1 MTTRREILALGAGAG
16 VALSSPLSAKLSAA
30 PREAGPWTGGGTVA
44 VGGGT
49 LHYATIGKGPPLVVL
64 PKLGGWIGDWRLA
77 APYLAQTHTV
87 IAFDPPGHG
96 TSVMNGPP
104 PYIMTVPE
112 CAAMLL
118 AALDEIG
125 VERFAIAG
133 NSLGGVIGIVLAACW
148 PGRVDKLAIVSTS
161 LIGAMDRAA
170 IRAQD
175 AGRADT
181 TSTLPVAERSR
192 LFGTLDPRVTE
203 EHERS
208 SAIAGGWLRAC
219 ERGVGRVGVTD
230 YLPRIVAPTL
240 LLNADRGRYAK
251 YAEVGLRLIPHA
263 RAAVIADAGSFVH
276 QEKPKETAAA
286 ISAFL
291 AG

>member
-1 MTTRREILALGAGAG
+1 MTTRRQLLALGAGTGA
-16 VALSSPLSAKLSAA
+16 ALSSRLLAA
-30 PREAGPWTGGGTVA
+30 PRDAAPWTGGGDIA
-44 VGGGT
+44 VGSGK
-49 LHYATIGKGPPLVVL
+49 LHYATMGKGPPLVLL
-64 PKLGGWIGDWRLA
+64 PKLGGWIADWRLA

-96 TSVMNGPP
+96 GSVMNGPP

-112 CAAMLL
+112 CAAALL

-125 VERFAIAG
+125 VERSAVAG
-133 NSLGGVIGIVLAACW
+133 NSLGGVIGIVMAACW
-148 PGRVDKLAIVSTS
+148 PGRVEKLAILSTS

-175 AGRADT
+175 AGRADA
-181 TSTLPVAERSR
+181 TSTLPAAERNR
-192 LFGTLDPRVTE
+192 LFGTLDPRVNE

-219 ERGVGRVGVTD
+219 ERGVGRVVVTD

-276 QEKPKETAAA
+276 QEKPRETAAA
-286 ISAFL
+286 ITAFL
-291 AG
+291 DG